1 MDTTHE
7 EELKILGKELMGWT
21 LFGISPITGVFGARW
36 LFYPFEDYGTK
47 FEFFDDK
54 NCIDF
59 IKWNPF
65 ENTIQTFGIIDKLI
79 DNGWKVFS
87 LEYDNLY
94 NDGKWK
100 ALFYKLGNAVGYG
113 ETREEAI
120 CFAALETLETIEEE
134 SYVFQGYRFWK
145 CCHQNIAFGHFSNC
159 PIVLKKKLELELKK
173 KSNVIDKEGNQ

>member
-21 LFGISPITGVFGARW
+21 LFGISPITGSFGAKW
-36 LFYPFEDYGTK
+36 LFYPLEDYGTK
-47 FEFFDDK
+47 FEFFNDK

-65 ENTIQTFGIIDKLI
+65 ENTIQAFGIVDKLI
-79 DNGWKVFS
+79 DKGWKVFS

-100 ALFYKLGNAVGYG
+100 ALFYKPGNAIGYAG
-113 ETREEAI
+113 TKEEAI
-120 CFAALETLETIEEE
+120 CFAALEIL
-134 SYVFQGYRFWK
+134 
-145 CCHQNIAFGHFSNC
+145 
-159 PIVLKKKLELELKK
+159 IVK
-173 KSNVIDKEGNQ
+173 